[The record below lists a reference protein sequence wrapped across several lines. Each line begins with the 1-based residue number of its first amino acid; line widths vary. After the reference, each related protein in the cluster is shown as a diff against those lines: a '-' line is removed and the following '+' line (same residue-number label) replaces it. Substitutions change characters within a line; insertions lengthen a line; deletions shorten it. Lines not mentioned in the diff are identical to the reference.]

1 MNITK
6 ENRTDTAQNESKWTA
21 HDTIDII
28 FKSIVVIAIFVGIIA
43 LLSSFML
50 DAAKLANDTHSYSL
64 AYDNIYEGVIV
75 DKRLVSSNANLLR
88 PSSTEYRIYITSE
101 YTDENAEILSITKYY
116 SVPEETY
123 LSYDIGDYFN
133 SHNYKTGAEIDDV

>member
-28 FKSIVVIAIFVGIIA
+28 IKSIAVIAIFAGIIA
-43 LLSSFML
+43 LFSSFML
-50 DAAKLANDTHSYSL
+50 DAAELANDTHSYSL